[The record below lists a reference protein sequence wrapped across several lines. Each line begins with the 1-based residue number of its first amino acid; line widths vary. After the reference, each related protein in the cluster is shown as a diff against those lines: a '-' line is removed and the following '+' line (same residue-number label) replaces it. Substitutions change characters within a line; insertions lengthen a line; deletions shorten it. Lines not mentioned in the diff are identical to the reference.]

1 MFKILEHYF
10 TVLFSGL
17 VIDVVVITVLKLAF
31 RRARPAHNQDD
42 MVGSVTSVDKFS
54 FPSGHATRAAM
65 LATFFILNVSDSRK
79 HVIYVT
85 FWSICVCLSRVA
97 LGRHHMI
104 DVMCGYI
111 VGILEYLILIYL
123 WIPSQTCLEW
133 LELYFSHFHL

>member
-1 MFKILEHYF
+1 M
-10 TVLFSGL
+10 
-17 VIDVVVITVLKLAF
+17 
-31 RRARPAHNQDD
+31 
-42 MVGSVTSVDKFS
+42 
-54 FPSGHATRAAM
+54 
-65 LATFFILNVSDSRK
+65 
-79 HVIYVT
+79 IYVT
-85 FWSICVCLSRVA
+85 FWSMCVCLSRVA